1 NVTKRLL
8 EKEKIEG
15 PEFEAIYQE
24 YAVDFKPLTGVDNQ
38 YISELGKDDQGN
50 VIEPEVQKEGTE
62 GSQDEEDRQPD
73 IHETQDQTESS
84 NENKQDF
91 SSENKDE

>member
-1 NVTKRLL
+1 ML

-50 VIEPEVQKEGTE
+50 VIEPEVQTE
-62 GSQDEEDRQPD
+62 HR
-73 IHETQDQTESS
+73 
-84 NENKQDF
+84 
-91 SSENKDE
+91 